1 MNEDYNRR
9 EREEQ
14 LRLQEEE
21 RRIAIAN
28 RNAVVSRI
36 VQIIYFLTGA
46 LAVLLLL
53 RVVLRLFGANPNND
67 FAQFIYNLSSP
78 FVAPFDNLF
87 GTPAL
92 SKSYVLDINALIT
105 IVAYA
110 IVAWLVG
117 RFIWLIGSRSL

>member
-1 MNEDYNRR
+1 MYDDHNQRD
-9 EREEQ
+9 EQ

-21 RRIAIAN
+21 RRVAAAN
-28 RNAVVSRI
+28 RNAAISRI
-36 VQIIYFLTGA
+36 VQVIYYLTGA
-46 LAVLLLL
+46 LALLLLL
-53 RVVLRLFGANPNND
+53 RVLLLLFGANPNNE

-87 GTPAL
+87 GTPEL
-92 SKSYVLDINALIT
+92 GRQVFDINSLVA

-117 RFIWLIGSRSL
+117 RFIWLIGSRT